1 MTSYVTLSRI
11 LSHSVTWVSHAI
23 NRKRYLKEKKNGK
36 ELSTREAVYD
46 TIEELYNIDLEEE
59 ETLRIVEVIEKDLDF
74 DLDIKNSLADLYLM
88 GY

>member
-1 MTSYVTLSRI
+1 
-11 LSHSVTWVSHAI
+11 
-23 NRKRYLKEKKNGK
+23 
-36 ELSTREAVYD
+36 
-46 TIEELYNIDLEEE
+46 LYNIDLEEE

>member
-1 MTSYVTLSRI
+1 
-11 LSHSVTWVSHAI
+11 
-23 NRKRYLKEKKNGK
+23 
-36 ELSTREAVYD
+36 
-46 TIEELYNIDLEEE
+46 LEEE